1 MKQFCLENCRMGF
14 RLRTHQF
21 RCRVSMPKLYGSVLW
36 CHSCSTSPEDG
47 PGGGPAPHES
57 QSHLEQCVAYSHL
70 REGKDLEGNFE
81 HKTKYFRELS
91 LERAKR
97 RWI

>member
-1 MKQFCLENCRMGF
+1 MAVSCGATRVV
-14 RLRTHQF
+14 RVLRTGQVAGRH
-21 RCRVSMPKLYGSVLW
+21 
-36 CHSCSTSPEDG
+36 HTS
-47 PGGGPAPHES
+47 HNS